1 MQIVG
6 NQKMHL
12 SLWHKSEAKKIPKPV
27 HEYMKHR
34 FHFLPEYLDTL
45 KCFEYS
51 SQVNGKS
58 VRRLRIFSPAG
69 AQEQHLE
76 INSNLDLE
84 RHPELLLYEGYIDY
98 QGNAYVA
105 DRRAPLYRRKAV

>member
-1 MQIVG
+1 
-6 NQKMHL
+6 MHL
-12 SLWHKSEAKKIPKPV
+12 SVWHRSEAKKLPKPV
-27 HEYMKHR
+27 QEYMKHR

-58 VRRLRIFSPAG
+58 VRRLRIFSPAR
-69 AQEQHLE
+69 AQEQHFI

-84 RHPELLLYEGYIDY
+84 RHPDLLLYEGYIDNRE
-98 QGNAYVA
+98 NAYVA
-105 DRRAPLYRRKAV
+105 DRRAPLCRRKAV